1 MLYMLIVNQESLLMI
16 DNLTIFIIFL
26 LLSLQPIICGGLK
39 CLTAGVM
46 DRASNSS
53 SYPMATEDYDVVSN
67 VSTKILPSLFKLVD
81 TLNKFSLSSSQ
92 EDDEEGMDIDDD
104 TKKKEKNSQQ
114 NMHLVEAV
122 TDAIGQ
128 LAQICPREF
137 LQTLF
142 KKVIQRLL
150 LATTEIAEASSN
162 DKAAKNVANASIS
175 SLLGLGQ
182 ALVASGS
189 LDDTSLSLLYR
200 AVRPLVRSDEHDPK
214 VQKRAYK
221 VLAEI
226 CERHKEFVTSPER
239 LGEMIDLMVES
250 LVTCQ
255 VSARHMRLKCMT
267 HIVEGFDSTNVDH
280 MAVIP
285 KIMGEVLLCLKDS
298 NSKTREA
305 AYQLLLAMA
314 VSRDDMTDYFSIVL
328 AALGAQTTH
337 MRSAAVMALSRLTFE
352 YARDD
357 EVVQELLPS
366 VLQTVSV
373 LFDDS
378 SREVSKSVI
387 G

>member
-1 MLYMLIVNQESLLMI
+1 M
-16 DNLTIFIIFL
+16 
-26 LLSLQPIICGGLK
+26 QPIICGGLK
-39 CLTAGVM
+39 SLTAGVM

-81 TLNKFSLSSSQ
+81 TLNKSSLSSSQ
-92 EDDEEGMDIDDD
+92 EDDDEGMDIDDD
-104 TKKKEKNSQQ
+104 SKKKEKNSQQ

-162 DKAAKNVANASIS
+162 DKAAKNVSNASIS

-226 CERHKEFVTSPER
+226 CERHKDFVTSPER
-239 LGEMIDLMVES
+239 LGEMINLMVES

-357 EVVQELLPS
+357 DVVQELLPS